1 MISALPWLVYGTN
14 RTLVIMSQFRS
25 PAAPWLGIVAI
36 LFLVVFLI
44 FPLGA
49 GMSRGKWGAEI
60 ITILTDPY
68 LLGRVGF
75 TAGQALLS
83 TAVTV
88 VAGFPLAVLFARFDF
103 VGKRLWRSALMIPF
117 VLPTVV
123 AGTGFLALIG
133 SQGMIGL
140 DLRNTLLV
148 IVLAHLFY
156 NIALVVRIVGSYLE
170 SVTPRLN
177 EAASLLGSGH
187 RHILFRITLPIAAP
201 ALLSA
206 AALVFLL
213 TFTSFGIIL
222 FLAPAPSFATIEVE
236 IYRQTAHL
244 LNLKT
249 ASSLALVQLIVVS
262 LVAWVYTF
270 AQAKLSI
277 AMDSNKA
284 QLPRASGPD
293 LWWIRTA
300 LAISL
305 LLVFAPILAVVTRA
319 FWPAGTPYPNL
330 SGFLALFDGPRTIGF
345 TSPWEGLFNSLR
357 FAILGA
363 SISLVIGF
371 SFAYSI
377 VRSGWTWLDSLS
389 LLPLGVSAVTLG
401 FGFLL
406 AFPKLAT
413 SFWGIPIAHA
423 LIGFPFVT
431 RSLLPALRSLPPNL
445 LHASLTLGA
454 TPLTIFRRIEL
465 PLLAPSFV
473 TAASFGF
480 AVSLGEFGAS
490 LVLTRPEF
498 ATLPIAIFD
507 RLSRPGASS
516 YAAGMT
522 LALIL
527 ILLTG
532 GVMMLLDRFGRTE
545 I

>member
-49 GMSRGKWGAEI
+49 VMSRGKWGAEI

-262 LVAWVYTF
+262 LVAWVYT
-270 AQAKLSI
+270 
-277 AMDSNKA
+277 
-284 QLPRASGPD
+284 
-293 LWWIRTA
+293 
-300 LAISL
+300 
-305 LLVFAPILAVVTRA
+305 
-319 FWPAGTPYPNL
+319 
-330 SGFLALFDGPRTIGF
+330 
-345 TSPWEGLFNSLR
+345 
-357 FAILGA
+357 
-363 SISLVIGF
+363 
-371 SFAYSI
+371 
-377 VRSGWTWLDSLS
+377 LS
-389 LLPLGVSAVTLG
+389 L
-401 FGFLL
+401 
-406 AFPKLAT
+406 
-413 SFWGIPIAHA
+413 IHI
-423 LIGFPFVT
+423 
-431 RSLLPALRSLPPNL
+431 
-445 LHASLTLGA
+445 
-454 TPLTIFRRIEL
+454 
-465 PLLAPSFV
+465 
-473 TAASFGF
+473 
-480 AVSLGEFGAS
+480 
-490 LVLTRPEF
+490 
-498 ATLPIAIFD
+498 
-507 RLSRPGASS
+507 
-516 YAAGMT
+516 
-522 LALIL
+522 
-527 ILLTG
+527 
-532 GVMMLLDRFGRTE
+532 
-545 I
+545 

>member
-1 MISALPWLVYGTN
+1 
-14 RTLVIMSQFRS
+14 MSQFRS

-36 LFLVVFLI
+36 LFLIVFLI

-49 GMSRGKWGAEI
+49 VMSRGKWGIEI
-60 ITILTDPY
+60 ITILADPY
-68 LLGRVGF
+68 FLGRVGF
-75 TAGQALLS
+75 TTGQALLS
-83 TAVTV
+83 TVVTV
-88 VAGFPLAVLFARFDF
+88 VAGFPVAVLFARFDF
-103 VGKRLWRSALMIPF
+103 VGKRIWRSALTIPF

-123 AGTGFLALIG
+123 AGAGFLALIG
-133 SQGMIGL
+133 NQGIFGL
-140 DLRNTLLV
+140 DLRNTLLIV
-148 IVLAHLFY
+148 VLAHVFY
-156 NIALVVRIVGSYLE
+156 NIALVIRIVGSYLE
-170 SVTPRLN
+170 SIAPRLN
-177 EAASLLGSGH
+177 EAASLLGSGSKQ
-187 RHILFRITLPIAAP
+187 ILFRVTLPIAAP

-206 AALVFLL
+206 SALVFLL

-244 LNLKT
+244 LNLTT
-249 ASSLALVQLIVVS
+249 ASSLALVQLLVVT
-262 LVAWVYTF
+262 LVAWLYTL
-270 AQAKLSI
+270 AQARLSI
-277 AMDSNKA
+277 AMGPNA
-284 QLPRASGPD
+284 TPLPRPLGRN
-293 LWWIRTA
+293 LWWTKA
-300 LAISL
+300 GLAAVL
-305 LLVFAPILAVVTRA
+305 LLVFAPIVVVIYRA
-319 FWPAGTPYPNL
+319 LWPIGTPYPNL
-330 SGFLALFDGPRTIGF
+330 SGFLTLFEGPQTIGF
-345 TSPWEGLFNSLR
+345 TSPFQGLLNSLR
-357 FAILGA
+357 FAIIGA

-431 RSLLPALRSLPPNL
+431 RSLLPALRSLPTNL
-445 LHASLTLGA
+445 FDASQLLGA
-454 TPLTIFRRIEL
+454 SPLTIFRRVEL

-473 TAASFGF
+473 TAASFSF

-522 LALIL
+522 LALVL

-532 GVMMLLDRFGRTE
+532 SVILLLERFGQSE
-545 I
+545 M